1 MYKRIV
7 SILGKKNQSICGILN
22 VAQQRPN
29 RRDGIRYLS
38 FPQFPR
44 LEYHR
49 LFDLLIY
56 WVPVKICQEGDVFRY
71 HLANSAAFISILGLF
86 RLRNLLFYQRPES
99 LYGYAL
105 INGRNSEFDCLP
117 KLNFAQDDREESAAL
132 PNHWGIGIKILICQN
147 LVRPYELCDDD
158 LDK

>member
-99 LYGYAL
+99 LATGEAIAHLRYLKEEGS
-105 INGRNSEFDCLP
+105 ISTIEENGNMLY
-117 KLNFAQDDREESAAL
+117 
-132 PNHWGIGIKILICQN
+132 
-147 LVRPYELCDDD
+147 VRFKE
-158 LDK
+158 